1 MLTHRLIAGAV
12 VVFAASLA
20 MGTPD
25 AFAVDATLVTV
36 STSPTAP
43 VWGEPVAL
51 AVTVTDTT
59 VPTAIPTGSVRF
71 SVDDVPIGSAVT
83 LVTGAAG
90 LPIGLPDIGP
100 HTIAAA
106 YTPDDAAYDV
116 DSGTATMTIAKAETA
131 TTLGAVPNPA
141 VAGQNAT
148 FTATV
153 TVTPPGAGT
162 PIGTVRFAEGTDFLD
177 QPLDLGHSSFVG
189 YAFAGLYTVHATYSG
204 DRHFTSSTGSVDT
217 QVNRAATTT
226 ALTISPNPATPG
238 AAIAFRAI
246 VSIQPPGDVAPGGSL
261 QFTIDGAPVGAAIG
275 LGSGVIGYEG
285 NLNAPPGNRTYL
297 VAVGYSGDE
306 DTEPSSA
313 AVAVTVSAPALPSTA
328 ASTPTVAVSHL
339 SAMASTLTTAL
350 RLRGFAALTTTIETI
365 AAGPGLLDQKV
376 YSPAAPNAGRAAAT
390 KRVDDRLRTPPLHGR
405 RHGHAA
411 AQAHQLRAVEL
422 CVTPSR

>member
-36 STSPTAP
+36 ATSPPLRFGASPWRWPSPSPTP
-43 VWGEPVAL
+43 PS
-51 AVTVTDTT
+51 
-59 VPTAIPTGSVRF
+59 PTAIPTGSVRF

-83 LVTGAAG
+83 LVTGAAS

-106 YTPDDAAYDV
+106 YTPDDAAYDAG
-116 DSGTATMTIAKAETA
+116 SGTATMTIAKAETA
-131 TTLGAVPNPA
+131 TTLGAVPNPT

-177 QPLDLGHSSFVG
+177 EPLDLGHSSFVG

-226 ALTISPNPATPG
+226 TLTIAPNPATPG

-246 VSIQPPGDVAPGGSL
+246 VSIQPPGDVAPGGK
-261 QFTIDGAPVGAAIG
+261 P
-275 LGSGVIGYEG
+275 
-285 NLNAPPGNRTYL
+285 
-297 VAVGYSGDE
+297 AV
-306 DTEPSSA
+306 
-313 AVAVTVSAPALPSTA
+313 
-328 ASTPTVAVSHL
+328 HH
-339 SAMASTLTTAL
+339 
-350 RLRGFAALTTTIETI
+350 RRC
-365 AAGPGLLDQKV
+365 
-376 YSPAAPNAGRAAAT
+376 AGRRRHRSRERRHRIRGQSQRPAGQPD
-390 KRVDDRLRTPPLHGR
+390 VPGR
-405 RHGHAA
+405 RGL
-411 AQAHQLRAVEL
+411 QR
-422 CVTPSR
+422 R